1 MYSLLFVPTSFSR
14 TVGRCLSK
22 LHWPQKL
29 PQDLRCEPQIEK
41 FGLSRL
47 RSRYPCIQPGH
58 LIAAVPELEMMRNA
72 GFSKSKA
79 DRWLSLLVE
88 NRLWDDTRDDDERI
102 RQQVQYKS
110 ALGQKE
116 TKTFSKLLENS
127 RNQTVG
133 RSRIFRKQPFLF
145 EAFPISI
152 KLATRRVGRR
162 LSPLFYSQDLVALLD
177 RIACITLKSWLIIDN
192 KFSLAK
198 PVLLPISTHHRKHL
212 NHHHQNEY

>member
-47 RSRYPCIQPGH
+47 RSRYPCIRPGH

-88 NRLWDDTRDDDERI
+88 NRQWEDTSDDDEKI

-110 ALGQKE
+110 ALRQKE
-116 TKTFSKLLENS
+116 TKTFSKLMENFQKS
-127 RNQTVG
+127 DGLPKQDFPQTALFIRSFPDIYRTGDSKG
-133 RSRIFRKQPFLF
+133 RSSPFSTILF
-145 EAFPISI
+145 PRFGGSPRSHRMHHSQ
-152 KLATRRVGRR
+152 KLVD
-162 LSPLFYSQDLVALLD
+162 YWQ
-177 RIACITLKSWLIIDN
+177 
-192 KFSLAK
+192 
-198 PVLLPISTHHRKHL
+198 
-212 NHHHQNEY
+212 